1 MSATAQPLPGL
12 VRAYAGLVTE
22 AIAQTLGKNLM
33 GVVTTGSLALDDF
46 TPERSDIDLIAVC
59 RRPLSPAERR
69 DLPARIDDEV
79 LPCPATGLDLI
90 VFTRQQV
97 SCLPRPMSFEL
108 AVTTGAR
115 WGLDVVSAAM
125 DEEMLLDLEIARR
138 HGRALHGPEPVALLK
153 EVPAE
158 RLRVALLVALTWQRD
173 HLFNPRHDPRGTE
186 GVLAACRALHW
197 LDNGNLVAKT
207 VAGRR
212 LAQAPGY
219 GPLAGAALARRTG
232 RMRTALRGRE
242 VRELLADVIP
252 KLEAK

>member
-1 MSATAQPLPGL
+1 MSTAASPLPGL
-12 VRAYAGLVTE
+12 IRAYAGLVTE

-33 GVVTTGSLALDDF
+33 GIATTGSLALDDF
-46 TPERSDIDLIAVC
+46 MPERSDIDLIAVS

-97 SCLPRPMSFEL
+97 SCLPRPMPFEL

-115 WGLDVVSAAM
+115 WGLDVVGAAM
-125 DEEMLLDLEIARR
+125 DAEMLLDLEISRR
-138 HGRALHGPEPVALLK
+138 HGHALHGPEPVALLK

-158 RLRVALLVALTWQRD
+158 RLREALLVALTWQRD

-186 GVLAACRALHW
+186 GVLAACRARHW
-197 LDNGNLVAKT
+197 LDTGDLVSKT

-212 LAQAPGY
+212 LAQVPGY
-219 GPLAGAALARRTG
+219 GPLAGAALARRSG
-232 RMRTALRGRE
+232 RMRTSLRGKK

-252 KLEAK
+252 ELEKT